1 MGPTPRLA
9 SLSHGGQMETM
20 AWISASRGSGKGR
33 LCRLWVMERM
43 GYKAG
48 FGGWVVR
55 FQHGPL
61 KTSGG
66 GGKGEWRA

>member
-1 MGPTPRLA
+1 
-9 SLSHGGQMETM
+9 METM

-48 FGGWVVR
+48 FGGWGGST
-55 FQHGPL
+55 FLCMAL

-66 GGKGEWRA
+66 GGKGE